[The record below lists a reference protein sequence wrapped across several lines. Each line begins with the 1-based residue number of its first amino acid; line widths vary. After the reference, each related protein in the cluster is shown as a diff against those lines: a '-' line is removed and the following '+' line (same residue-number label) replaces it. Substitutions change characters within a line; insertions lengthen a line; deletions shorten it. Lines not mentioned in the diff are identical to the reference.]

1 MPLLVRRPRLCSS
14 LYSSDHS
21 VGLGWRAKDLK
32 CLPSFLTAAL
42 WKVEV
47 FLPRFSCFIYL
58 GPFFSS
64 FEKKHHV
71 VVWCECGHAHARHRV
86 RAEVRQQLWAWV
98 FPPWDGVS
106 CSVSHTK
113 LSGIADMGSHTRL
126 HVILGVW
133 DQGIVIAGRVYSRS
147 HLPSPLFFLRWEL
160 CYAAQAGFELAVI
173 LLLLPPAYGSICR
186 SVSLHLALLFFCQR
200 VSTLQM
206 ELRVGW
212 DREKLSCNARSW
224 LLGFGSL
231 GFPCSCFGA
240 MFYVNF
246 GWFHIP
252 GMF

>member
-1 MPLLVRRPRLCSS
+1 MRMPDIGCVQRWDNSFGHESLSSRRE
-14 LYSSDHS
+14 
-21 VGLGWRAKDLK
+21 
-32 CLPSFLTAAL
+32 T
-42 WKVEV
+42 
-47 FLPRFSCFIYL
+47 
-58 GPFFSS
+58 
-64 FEKKHHV
+64 
-71 VVWCECGHAHARHRV
+71 
-86 RAEVRQQLWAWV
+86 
-98 FPPWDGVS
+98 
-106 CSVSHTK
+106 
-113 LSGIADMGSHTRL
+113 GSHVLFHTRSCL
-126 HVILGVW
+126 ALQIWAPTPGFMWFWGSELRGSW
-133 DQGIVIAGRVYSRS
+133 SQGRVYSRS
-147 HLPSPLFFLRWEL
+147 HLPSPLVFLRWEL

>member
-32 CLPSFLTAAL
+32 CLPSFRTAAL

-47 FLPRFSCFIYL
+47 FLSRFSGFIYL

-98 FPPWDGVS
+98 SIFPPWDGVS
-106 CSVSHTK
+106 CSVSHIK

-133 DQGIVIAGRVYSRS
+133 DQGIMMIAGES
-147 HLPSPLFFLRWEL
+147 LLTKPSPEPLSFFEMGTLL
-160 CYAAQAGFELAVI
+160 CSPGWLWACGDSPASASGIWVYLQECFTAPGFIV
-173 LLLLPPAYGSICR
+173 LLP
-186 SVSLHLALLFFCQR
+186 
-200 VSTLQM
+200 
-206 ELRVGW
+206 
-212 DREKLSCNARSW
+212 K
-224 LLGFGSL
+224 GFHPPNGTQS
-231 GFPCSCFGA
+231 
-240 MFYVNF
+240 
-246 GWFHIP
+246 
-252 GMF
+252 GMGQGEVVM